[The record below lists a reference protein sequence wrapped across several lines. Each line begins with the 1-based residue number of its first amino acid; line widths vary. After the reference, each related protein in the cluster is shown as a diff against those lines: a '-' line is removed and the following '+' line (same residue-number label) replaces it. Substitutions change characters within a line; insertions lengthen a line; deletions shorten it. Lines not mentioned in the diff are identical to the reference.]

1 MDVCQ
6 MICSKG
12 EVLCP
17 LTTYQNHIPIIP
29 ICKLSR
35 QHTQ

>member
-1 MDVCQ
+1 MDVWQ

-17 LTTYQNHIPIIP
+17 LTTYQNHIPII
-29 ICKLSR
+29 
-35 QHTQ
+35 HTHL